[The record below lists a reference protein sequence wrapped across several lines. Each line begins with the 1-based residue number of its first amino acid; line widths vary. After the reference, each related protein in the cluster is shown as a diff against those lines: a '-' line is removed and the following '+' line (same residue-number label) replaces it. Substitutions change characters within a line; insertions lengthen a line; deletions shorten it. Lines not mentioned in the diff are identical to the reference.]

1 MLEPT
6 SLIFL
11 RIAMMNPKN
20 NPCNHCGFVI
30 VSDNCA
36 TLVVTNQ
43 GLLLF
48 SIIASH

>member
-20 NPCNHCGFVI
+20 NPLITI
-30 VSDNCA
+30 VGS
-36 TLVVTNQ
+36 
-43 GLLLF
+43 LLF
-48 SIIASH
+48 LIIAQH